1 MVHGKTAENTL
12 KMAILNERIVNA
24 QQVLQTE
31 HNHLQQGYSISGPW
45 PKNWPTEKFKMRK
58 QFNRNFRNNQ
68 LKISYNCKNVCL

>member
-31 HNHLQQGYSISGPW
+31 HNHLQQGYSISGAW
-45 PKNWPTEKFKMRK
+45 P
-58 QFNRNFRNNQ
+58 NN
-68 LKISYNCKNVCL
+68 